1 MKKQKPLSENL
12 LYMFMN
18 EVSEYVHDQ
27 APGKPASEF
36 FESNEVPL
44 RKLARKFL
52 GRYRHKPCAYNIDK
66 LVGDFMLH
74 YGRRWGVKEG
84 GAQ

>member
-27 APGKPASEF
+27 APCKPASEF

-44 RKLARKFL
+44 RNLAKKFL
-52 GRYRHKPCAYNIDK
+52 GRKPCAYNVDT
-66 LVGDFMLH
+66 LVEDFMLH